1 MRSHGYRKRR
11 RILLPVRADDH
22 VRFVPVSHGLAENGR
37 HPGKTISVDRQL
49 DYDQEMLNEQTCWNA
64 MKRRDGCYDG
74 VFFVGVRTTGVYCRP
89 VCRAR
94 MPKRENVAFYPSAA
108 AAEKAGY
115 RPCLRCRP
123 EIAHFSP
130 AWNGSIT
137 TVRRALTWIDEGVL
151 DQGTVE
157 SLADRLGTGAR
168 HLSRLFER
176 HLAASP
182 KAVANTRRVQR
193 AKRLVTET
201 MLPLAEVARAAGFR
215 SIRTFNAAFLKAYR
229 KRPSAFR

>member
-1 MRSHGYRKRR
+1 M
-11 RILLPVRADDH
+11 
-22 VRFVPVSHGLAENGR
+22 
-37 HPGKTISVDRQL
+37 
-49 DYDQEMLNEQTCWNA
+49 
-64 MKRRDGCYDG
+64 
-74 VFFVGVRTTGVYCRP
+74 
-89 VCRAR
+89 
-94 MPKRENVAFYPSAA
+94 
-108 AAEKAGY
+108 
-115 RPCLRCRP
+115 
-123 EIAHFSP
+123 

-137 TVRRALTWIDEGVL
+137 TVRRALTLIDEGVL

-157 SLADRLGTGAR
+157 SLADRLGIGAR

-182 KAVANTRRVQR
+182 KAVGNTRRVQR